1 MIRKHNMVMGKK
13 FTYTLTAV
21 TLAAMLGG
29 CSMGGAGKANIN
41 LGMDAVEQ
49 QDYAMALTCFDNA
62 LKAGEDERLTY
73 RGMGIA
79 YMGQGRYE
87 EAVGAFEKALKGSNG
102 LVKRVD
108 YDINYYMAMSE
119 YKCGDLDAALDTY
132 NAILDLDERSADAHY
147 LRGRIELLK
156 NDRESA
162 IKDFDR
168 AVELKHNDYDLYICI
183 YQALDAAGMKSDGD
197 GYLSRAMSENNR
209 MTAYQSGMFSYYL
222 GRYDEARNYF
232 EEARKDEETPE
243 LILYLGRS
251 YEALG
256 DTNYAS
262 NLYSAY
268 TDEHQD
274 SAAIY
279 NELGLMSL
287 KQKEYQKALNA
298 FENGISLNDPAY
310 DQSLRFNEA
319 VAYEYLLDFKK
330 AGVLMKEYID
340 RYPQD
345 EEAQREY
352 IFLSTR

>member
-1 MIRKHNMVMGKK
+1 MIRRYNMIREKK
-13 FTYTLTAV
+13 FTCS
-21 TLAAMLGG
+21 LAAIALGMVLGG
-29 CSMGGAGKANIN
+29 CGFGGAGKANIN
-41 LGMDAVEQ
+41 QGMDAVEQ
-49 QDYAMALTCFDNA
+49 QDYGLALTCFDNA
-62 LKAGEDERLTY
+62 LKAGEDERLIY

-87 EAVGAFEKALKGSNG
+87 EAIGAFEHALRSSNG
-102 LVKRVD
+102 LVKNVD
-108 YDINYYMAMSE
+108 YDINYYMAMAE
-119 YKCGDLDAALDTY
+119 YKCGELDAALDTY
-132 NAILDLDERSADAHY
+132 NAVLDLNERSSDAHY

-156 NDRESA
+156 NDREA
-162 IKDFDR
+162 ALGDFDR
-168 AVELKHNDYDLYICI
+168 AVELDRGDYDLYICI
-183 YQALDAAGMKSDGD
+183 YQALDAAGMKSEGD
-197 GYLSRAMSENNR
+197 GYLSRAMSENSR

-232 EEARKDEETPE
+232 EEARKDGDTPE

-279 NELGLMSL
+279 NELGLLSL